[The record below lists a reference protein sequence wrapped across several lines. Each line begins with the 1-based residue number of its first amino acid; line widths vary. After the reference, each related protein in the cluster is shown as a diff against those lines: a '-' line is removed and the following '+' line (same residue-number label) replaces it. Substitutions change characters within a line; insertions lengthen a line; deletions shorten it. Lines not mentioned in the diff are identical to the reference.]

1 MSKVD
6 MALLRPDQVAKIG
19 QLTSLG
25 FVENDVFDALRASRG
40 DAQKALARL
49 EAALADKVHQLVATG
64 ASESAARDALSR
76 SGHDVVR
83 AESLL
88 TVWKKKKKKKKKKK
102 NRFSPRSLTNKHK
115 QYRVVVMSIFL
126 AFVTPPCLRQ
136 DLLFVVNL

>member
-102 NRFSPRSLTNKHK
+102 IVSHLARSQTNTNNIEWWLCR
-115 QYRVVVMSIFL
+115 YFWRS
-126 AFVTPPCLRQ
+126 
-136 DLLFVVNL
+136 